1 MRTAALLAI
10 RGYQV
15 LVSPLLGERC
25 KYYPS
30 CSRYAADAIRELG
43 AIRGSILA
51 TWRLLRCNPWSHG
64 GVDKVEDR
72 TLFRWWP

>member
-10 RGYQV
+10 RGYQI
-15 LVSPLLGERC
+15 LVSPFLGARC

-43 AIRGSILA
+43 VLRGSTLA
-51 TWRLLRCNPWSHG
+51 AWRLLRCNPLSQG
-64 GVDKVEDR
+64 GVDRVADR
-72 TLFRWWP
+72 RLFKGQP